1 MKILMI
7 FDTVGNICLLA
18 HVLDR
23 QQWSEHQDS
32 AQIQVSR
39 WALHNHTTAPQ
50 TQISKSY
57 RRAHR
62 NNKQEWEFIFIELQS
77 NLSPCVHW
85 LKIAFWCMPII
96 FHSAHTFIKCAKK
109 WLDVEL
115 IGTMRMISP
124 KLEGVGLLPGC
135 SVYLPR
141 TVRNTRYTF
150 SPTDLGYSTMHWSI
164 QIDVNVYCNVMW
176 CAHTMS
182 YICILFTLHGRTV

>member
-1 MKILMI
+1 MI

-23 QQWSEHQDS
+23 QQWSGHQDS

-39 WALHNHTTAPQ
+39 WELRNHTTAPP
-50 TQISKSY
+50 TQISKSH
-57 RRAHR
+57 RAHR
-62 NNKQEWEFIFIELQS
+62 NNNREWEFVFIELQS
-77 NLSPCVHW
+77 NLSPCEDCFLVNANDFFSLSH
-85 LKIAFWCMPII
+85 I
-96 FHSAHTFIKCAKK
+96 FIKCAKK
-109 WLDVEL
+109 WLDIEL

-164 QIDVNVYCNVMW
+164 QIDVNVYHDVMW
-176 CAHTMS
+176 CAHTYAFCSHNMAEQ
-182 YICILFTLHGRTV
+182 CNLLHLSADKT

>member
-1 MKILMI
+1 MEIYVCWHMCWTDSIGRSIKTAHKFKFLAGHCVTIL
-7 FDTVGNICLLA
+7 
-18 HVLDR
+18 HHR
-23 QQWSEHQDS
+23 QPSFQN
-32 AQIQVSR
+32 
-39 WALHNHTTAPQ
+39 HNL
-50 TQISKSY
+50 
-57 RRAHR
+57 AHR

-85 LKIAFWCMPII
+85 LKIAFWLVYVNNFSLSPHLNQIY
-96 FHSAHTFIKCAKK
+96 KK
-109 WLDVEL
+109 LLSVEL

-164 QIDVNVYCNVMW
+164 QIDVNVYRNVMW
-176 CAHTMS
+176 CAHTYAFCSHNMAEQ
-182 YICILFTLHGRTV
+182 CNLLHLSADKT